1 MALPA
6 LLIRKSSASIDPQLQ
21 PGARGARKQVVTK
34 LYESKERLA
43 GEVFWNSP
51 VEDEKCPVMVA
62 DNLEVA
68 TFNEVTGQDRHSHGK
83 AREIYIVLD
92 GTMYMEVAG
101 ETYGLG
107 AGDMIIINPGMAH
120 EVLRQ
125 GSFLCRVITPDC
137 GGPAD
142 KFPA

>member
-6 LLIRKSSASIDPQLQ
+6 LLIRKSSAGLDPQLQ

-43 GEVFWNSP
+43 SDVFWSSP
-51 VEDEKCPVMVA
+51 TEGEKCPVMVA

-68 TFNEVTGQDRHSHGK
+68 TFNEVTTQDRHSHGK
-83 AREIYIVLD
+83 AREIYIVLR
-92 GTMYMEVAG
+92 GTMYIEVAG

-107 AGDMIIINPGMAH
+107 TGDMIVINPGVAH

-125 GSFLCRVITPDC
+125 TNFLCRVITPDC

-142 KFPA
+142 KFDA